1 MIASIQFRTPAVG
14 LRRQRGAVL
23 VVSLVILLVITMIAA
38 GSMRGT
44 ILEEKMAGN
53 TRDRNLAF
61 QAAESAVR
69 EAEIFIDSVASL
81 GAFPG
86 SGGLYGLVDAEPDYS
101 AETTWADASNH
112 VDADS
117 AYGAYQAPKYYIK
130 HYTTVTG
137 TEGALNLSGYG
148 DNKGTGDVTVFRIV
162 SRATGGSAESA
173 EVLLRS
179 YYGRGF

>member
-1 MIASIQFRTPAVG
+1 MRTAIIS
-14 LRRQRGAVL
+14 RRLSFGPRSQRGAVL

-69 EAEIFIDSVASL
+69 EAEIFVDGIVSL
-81 GAFPG
+81 GAFDG
-86 SGGLYGLVDAEPDYS
+86 SGGLFGLTDTEPDYA
-101 AETTWADASNH
+101 AESTWSSPSNH
-112 VDADS
+112 VVATYD
-117 AYGAYQAPKYYIK
+117 YGAYQAPKLYIK

-148 DNKGTGDVTVFRIV
+148 DNKGTGDVTIFRIV
-162 SRATGGSAESA
+162 TRATGGSAESA

-179 YYGRGF
+179 YYGRAF